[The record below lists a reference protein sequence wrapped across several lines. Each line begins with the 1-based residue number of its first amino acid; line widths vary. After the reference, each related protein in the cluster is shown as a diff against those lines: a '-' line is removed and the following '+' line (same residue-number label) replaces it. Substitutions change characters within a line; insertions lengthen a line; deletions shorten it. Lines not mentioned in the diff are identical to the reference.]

1 MTNHNADDNQDFE
14 QEQIPFFGH
23 CKLTDNLWPDKTQT
37 LHPVLKKI
45 KVDYRIED
53 SSEDLEN

>member
-14 QEQIPFFGH
+14 KEQIPFFGH

-53 SSEDLEN
+53 SIEDLEN